1 MDKSV
6 HAAAAALAWRNSED
20 RISTSRP
27 MRVVVL
33 GGSGNFGTRICREL
47 AGHPRI
53 EVVSAGRNPP
63 ASLSHASLRIARL
76 DFASTNFPAA
86 LRSLCPDLVVHCA
99 GPFQGQDYRVAA
111 AALAAG
117 AHYVDLADGR
127 DFVAAFAGRLNAVAR
142 AAGRLAVAGAS
153 TLPALSSAV
162 VDDLARRFQE
172 IHEIQI
178 AIAPG
183 QKAQRGTATI
193 AGVLSYAGKPFKRLR
208 SGRWSDAWGWL
219 GLKRI
224 RFAGVGTRLAAACDV
239 PDLELFP
246 HRYPGVR
253 TVEFRAAPELGVQTI
268 AISLIA
274 SVRRAG
280 LPLPLERWAGF
291 ATHAAALLD
300 RFGTDRGG
308 MLVALS
314 GLRPDGRRGR
324 VEWHITAGDN
334 HGPEIPCMA
343 AILMARK
350 LASGEI
356 AMNGAHPCVGF
367 LRLAEFEPEFA
378 RWGMQT
384 VVEEHAA

>member
-1 MDKSV
+1 
-6 HAAAAALAWRNSED
+6 
-20 RISTSRP
+20 

-33 GGSGNFGTRICREL
+33 GGYGNFGTRICREL

-53 EVVSAGRNPP
+53 EVISAGRNPP
-63 ASLSHASLRIARL
+63 ASLSDASIRTARL
-76 DFASTNFPAA
+76 DFASSDFPTA
-86 LRSLCPDLVVHCA
+86 LRSLYPDLVAHCA
-99 GPFQGQDYRVAA
+99 GPFQRQDYRVAA

-117 AHYVDLADGR
+117 AHYIDLADGR
-127 DFVAAFAGRLNAVAR
+127 DFVAAFAGQLDAVAR
-142 AAGRLAVAGAS
+142 AAGRLAITGAS
-153 TLPALSSAV
+153 TLPGLSSAV
-162 VDDLARRFQE
+162 VDLLARRFQKV
-172 IHEIQI
+172 HEIQI

-193 AGVLSYAGKPFKRLR
+193 AGVLSYAGKPFKRLS
-208 SGRWSDAWGWL
+208 SGRWSDAWGWQ

-224 RFAGVGTRLAAACDV
+224 RFAGVGMRLAAACDV

-246 HRYPGVR
+246 QRYPDVR
-253 TVEFRAAPELGVQTI
+253 TVEFRAALELGVETI
-268 AISLIA
+268 AMSLIA

-291 ATHAAALLD
+291 VNHAASLFD

-308 MLVALS
+308 MLVSLS
-314 GLRPDGRRGR
+314 GVRLDGRRGSAQ
-324 VEWHITAGDN
+324 WHITAGNN

-356 AMNGAHPCVGF
+356 ATHGAHPCMGF
-367 LRLAEFEPEFA
+367 LGLADFEPEFA